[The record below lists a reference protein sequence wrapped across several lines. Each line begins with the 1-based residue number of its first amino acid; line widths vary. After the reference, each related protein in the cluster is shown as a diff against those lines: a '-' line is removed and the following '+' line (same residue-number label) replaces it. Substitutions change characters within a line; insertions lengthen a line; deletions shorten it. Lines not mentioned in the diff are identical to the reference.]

1 MVTMYLR
8 SCTCIIT
15 WYVCFYLHR
24 SVPEILR
31 KRHQGLVVIKVELKI
46 HYVNFCGV
54 KVVWLHYSMTL
65 AHLGLSMESAL
76 GCAVIKCV
84 GQL

>member
-24 SVPEILR
+24 SVSGNR

-46 HYVNFCGV
+46 HHMNFCGV

-76 GCAVIKCV
+76 GSAVIKCV

>member
-1 MVTMYLR
+1 MVTMYLIQ
-8 SCTCIIT
+8 CTCIIT

-24 SVPEILR
+24 SVPE

-65 AHLGLSMESAL
+65 AHVGLRMDSAL
-76 GCAVIKCV
+76 EGAVIKCV